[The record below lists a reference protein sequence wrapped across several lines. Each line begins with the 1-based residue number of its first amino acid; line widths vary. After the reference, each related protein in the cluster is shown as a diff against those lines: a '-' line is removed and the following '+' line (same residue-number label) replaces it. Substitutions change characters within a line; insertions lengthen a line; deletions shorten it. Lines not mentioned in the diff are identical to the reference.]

1 MSDEKPANK
10 KGELRRRHRALLEGG
25 RAAALGSEGRLMLS
39 YVIYWADFEKCTIRM
54 SVRGAAKF
62 LAVRPNSAQRGI
74 RQLLDASVLMLVE
87 KAEGGGRAIYELSPP
102 LPDPVHEACAP
113 RTRSVCAPYTRR
125 VQSAHEA
132 WTARTRSVD
141 SAHTPRR
148 RLQDIP
154 IGNQFTNG
162 EFKDDKSPDSAG
174 SEPAE
179 LAHREGA

>member
-1 MSDEKPANK
+1 MAEEKAASK

-25 RAAALGSEGRLMLS
+25 RVAALGSEGRLMLS
-39 YVIYWADFEKCTIRM
+39 YVLYWADFEKCTIRM

-62 LAVRPNSAQRGI
+62 LSVRPNSAQRGI
-74 RQLLDASVLMLVE
+74 RQLLDASVLMLLE
-87 KAEGGGRAIYELSPP
+87 KAEGGGRAVYELS
-102 LPDPVHEACAP
+102 LPQPEPVHEACAP
-113 RTRSVCAPYTRR
+113 RTRSVCAPHTRR

-162 EFKDDKSPDSAG
+162 EFNDDQTPDAAG
-174 SEPAE
+174 EEPA
-179 LAHREGA
+179 ARAQEGA